1 MDHLYKFVDLAL
13 IGLIYFFGG
22 VCISHLVNYSTIKY
36 GGMDIKDIKNI
47 STIEVFW
54 HLCKE
59 IILITMLTFLL
70 KSIVKNLPFYIYKFF
85 PYKGCNRIDMGGSI
99 LLSYAL
105 ISYVNQDLNNK
116 LTVFLSRLGIFK
128 NIDRSINI

>member
-1 MDHLYKFVDLAL
+1 MDHLYKFVDLSL

-36 GGMDIKDIKNI
+36 GGMGNRDIKNI
-47 STIEVFW
+47 PTIIVFW

-59 IILITMLTFLL
+59 VIMVTMLTFLL

-85 PYKGCNRIDMGGSI
+85 PYKGGNRIDMGGSI

-116 LTVFLSRLGIFK
+116 LTVFLSRLGILK
-128 NIDRSINI
+128 NIDSPIDI

>member
-1 MDHLYKFVDLAL
+1 MDHLYKFVDLSL

-36 GGMDIKDIKNI
+36 GGMGNRDIKNI
-47 STIEVFW
+47 PTIEVFW

-59 IILITMLTFLL
+59 VIMITMLTFLL
-70 KSIVKNLPFYIYKFF
+70 KSIVKNVPFYIYNFI

-99 LLSYAL
+99 LLSFAL

-116 LTVFLSRLGIFK
+116 LTVFLSRFGIFK
-128 NIDRSINI
+128 NIDNPK

>member
-1 MDHLYKFVDLAL
+1 MDHLYKFVDLSL

-36 GGMDIKDIKNI
+36 GGMGNRDIKNI
-47 STIEVFW
+47 PTIIVFW

-59 IILITMLTFLL
+59 VIMITMLTFLL
-70 KSIVKNLPFYIYKFF
+70 KSIVKNVPFYIYNFI

-99 LLSYAL
+99 LLSFAL

-116 LTVFLSRLGIFK
+116 LTVFLSRFGIFK
-128 NIDRSINI
+128 NIDNPK

>member
-1 MDHLYKFVDLAL
+1 MDHLYKFVDLSL

-36 GGMDIKDIKNI
+36 GGMGNRDIKNI
-47 STIEVFW
+47 PTIIVFW

-59 IILITMLTFLL
+59 VIMITMLTFLL
-70 KSIVKNLPFYIYKFF
+70 KSIVKNVPFYIYNFI

-99 LLSYAL
+99 LLSFAL

-128 NIDRSINI
+128 NIDNPK